1 MTPAAPESRTPS
13 DCTKD
18 RSVKLIL
25 GSLQSLFAEA
35 PRRQLEPEYF
45 DQLATELRGLHAQIR
60 IHHAVECFCPEKTPP
75 TSPELMDDVNRLT
88 EEHPVILGKLDRVI
102 RAVDSMSD
110 RTLEDK
116 DVFFLRGLEVLA
128 LIRRHEAEE
137 DRIFFL
143 SIWRDTGGE
152 S

>member
-1 MTPAAPESRTPS
+1 MTTAAPESRTPS

-25 GSLQSLFAEA
+25 SNLQNLFAEA
-35 PRRQLEPEYF
+35 PHRQLEPEYF
-45 DQLATELRGLHAQIR
+45 EELATELRGLHAQMR
-60 IHHAVECFCPEKTPP
+60 IHHAVGHFCPEETAPP
-75 TSPELMDDVNRLT
+75 SPELLNDVNRLT

-110 RTLEDK
+110 QTLEDK